1 MKKTQ
6 IAWFVAGSAAV
17 LAFIAVGLWLS
28 FRPKPLLLEGEVEVT
43 EIDVAAK
50 LAGRVDHVEVRL
62 GQGVRRGDLLFTLDS
77 PEVRA
82 KLTQAESAQAAAQA
96 LSRKADTGAR
106 TQEIE
111 AAAQQW
117 ERARAA
123 ADLADVTQQRIERL
137 FADGIVPQQRRDE
150 AAAQARAARAA
161 AEAARALAEMV
172 REGARTEDK
181 AAASAVA
188 AQAGGAVSEVEAYV
202 AETQI
207 RAPADGEVV
216 ALLIDAGEIAPAG
229 FPVITLADLHD
240 PWVVFQIREDLL
252 ARIGLG
258 TELTGRVPA
267 LGNRE
272 VQLKVDYLAALG
284 AFATWRATSASSG
297 FDLKT
302 FEVRARPVSPVEGLR
317 PGMSVV
323 VPWGRR

>member
-1 MKKTQ
+1 MNQTK
-6 IAWFVAGSAAV
+6 IAGFVGAAAV
-17 LAFIAVGLWLS
+17 VLTFLVLGLWLA
-28 FRPKPLLLEGEVEVT
+28 FRPQPVVLEGEIEVT

-50 LAGRVDHVEVRL
+50 LAGRVEQVQVRL
-62 GQGVRRGDLLFTLDS
+62 GQSVRRGDLLFTLNS
-77 PEVRA
+77 PELAA

-96 LSRKADTGAR
+96 LSRKAETGAR
-106 TQEIE
+106 SQEIRGAE
-111 AAAQQW
+111 QQW
-117 ERARAA
+117 ERAQAA
-123 ADLADVTQQRIERL
+123 ADLATITAERVERL
-137 FADGIVPQQRRDE
+137 LADGVVPQQRRDE
-150 AAAQARAARAA
+150 AAAQARAAQAA
-161 AEAARALAEMV
+161 AEAARALYEMA

-207 RAPADGEVV
+207 RAPADGEVA

-229 FPVITLADLHD
+229 FPVVTLADLND
-240 PWVVFQIREDLL
+240 PWVVFQVREDLL
-252 ARIGLG
+252 DGLAVG

-272 VQLKVDYLAALG
+272 VRFKVDYLAPLG

-302 FEVRARPVSPVEGLR
+302 FEVRARPVGPVTGLR
-317 PGMSVV
+317 SGMSVI
-323 VPWGRR
+323 VPWGRP

>member
-1 MKKTQ
+1 MNKTK
-6 IAWFVAGSAAV
+6 IAGFAIGVAAL
-17 LAFIAVGLWLS
+17 LALIITGLWLS
-28 FRPKPLLLEGEVEVT
+28 FRPQPLVLEGEVEVT
-43 EIDVAAK
+43 EVDVAAK
-50 LAGRVDHVEVRL
+50 LAGRVDHVHVKL
-62 GQGVRRGDLLFTLDS
+62 GQDVRRGDVLFSLDS

-96 LSRKADTGAR
+96 MSRKADTGAR
-106 TQEIE
+106 EQEIRAADQQWQRAQ
-111 AAAQQW
+111 AAA
-117 ERARAA
+117 E
-123 ADLADVTQQRIERL
+123 LAVVTQQRVERL
-137 FADGIVPQQRRDE
+137 FADGVVPQQRRDE
-150 AAAQARAARAA
+150 AAAQARAASAA
-161 AEAARALAEMV
+161 AGAAQALLDMA

-202 AETQI
+202 AETVI
-207 RAPADGEVV
+207 KAPIDGEVA

-229 FPVITLADLHD
+229 FPVITLADLKD
-240 PWVVFQIREDLL
+240 MWVVFQLREDLL
-252 ARIGLG
+252 AGIGIG

-272 VQLKVDYLAALG
+272 VRLKVDYLAALG
-284 AFATWRATSASSG
+284 AFATWRATSASTG

-302 FEVRARPVSPVEGLR
+302 FEVRARPVQTVEGLR

>member
-1 MKKTQ
+1 MKKNQ
-6 IAWFVAGSAAV
+6 IAWFVAGSAAA

-50 LAGRVDHVEVRL
+50 LAGRVDHVQVRL
-62 GQGVRRGDLLFTLDS
+62 GQSVRRGDLLFTLDS

-82 KLTQAESAQAAAQA
+82 KLKQAESAQAAAQA

-111 AAAQQW
+111 AAEQQW

-137 FADGIVPQQRRDE
+137 FTDGIVPQQRRDE

-161 AEAARALAEMV
+161 AEAARALAEMA

-202 AETQI
+202 AETKI
-207 RAPADGEVV
+207 HAPADGEVA

-229 FPVITLADLHD
+229 FPVITLADLTD
-240 PWVVFQIREDLL
+240 LWVVFQVREDLL

-267 LGNRE
+267 LGDRE
-272 VQLKVDYLAALG
+272 VRLKVDYLAALG

-302 FEVRARPVSPVEGLR
+302 FEVRARPVAPVEGLR